1 MKRCVVLGAVEIDFP
16 IEKYIRESDFVICA
30 DRGWKHA
37 KAHGIKPDM
46 IVGDF
51 DSSPQPEDTDAS
63 VTVLPVVKDDTD
75 TFHIARYIVEKG
87 YTDVLLAG
95 VIGGKRPEHTFAN
108 IQTLNYLAHNRI
120 NATALTA
127 TSQFMVINDGKIVL
141 PDMPGRFFS
150 LFSMGDKAEGVS
162 IKGAKYPLMDY
173 TMDNI
178 FPIGVSNEFIGET
191 VEIEVKK
198 GSLLLIVSDKD

>member
-63 VTVLPVVKDDTD
+63 VTIRKFMKSKKLSKAMVDAFVNSIVVD
-75 TFHIARYIVEKG
+75 
-87 YTDVLLAG
+87 
-95 VIGGKRPEHTFAN
+95 
-108 IQTLNYLAHNRI
+108 
-120 NATALTA
+120 
-127 TSQFMVINDGKIVL
+127 NDGEFDVSLKIKDEYDEL
-141 PDMPGRFFS
+141 MKQLILRE
-150 LFSMGDKAEGVS
+150 GDLANVG
-162 IKGAKYPLMDY
+162 
-173 TMDNI
+173 
-178 FPIGVSNEFIGET
+178 
-191 VEIEVKK
+191 
-198 GSLLLIVSDKD
+198 